1 MDERK
6 AMVLRAVVE
15 SFIDTAQ
22 PVGSRAV
29 SDLSGLD
36 VSGATIRNEM
46 AALESDGYLVQ
57 PHTSAGRVPTEAGY
71 RYFVDSLGPG
81 TLEETETRQVRSF
94 FRTTEGKLEQ
104 RLADTSKLLSQLT
117 TYAAVIVGPTHDP
130 TTVRSARLVDLGNS
144 RLLLVIVTS
153 SGGVERFEV
162 KADYKEFCDDRIIEM
177 ASARIDQ
184 LFKGSTLG

>member
-71 RYFVDSLGPG
+71 CYFVDSLGPG
-81 TLEETETRQVRSF
+81 SLEET
-94 FRTTEGKLEQ
+94 
-104 RLADTSKLLSQLT
+104 
-117 TYAAVIVGPTHDP
+117 
-130 TTVRSARLVDLGNS
+130 
-144 RLLLVIVTS
+144 
-153 SGGVERFEV
+153 
-162 KADYKEFCDDRIIEM
+162 
-177 ASARIDQ
+177 
-184 LFKGSTLG
+184 